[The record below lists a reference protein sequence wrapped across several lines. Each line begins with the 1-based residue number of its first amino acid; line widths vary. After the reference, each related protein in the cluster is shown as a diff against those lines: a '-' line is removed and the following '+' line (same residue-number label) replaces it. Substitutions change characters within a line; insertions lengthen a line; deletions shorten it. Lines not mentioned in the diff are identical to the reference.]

1 MEYQENPYPR
11 RTQEFFRDNVY
22 AETVRDSRL
31 PKILSIVLM
40 VVVVAIVST
49 GILFIAFNRNAENQ
63 YRRND
68 PSPQKVI
75 NRSKRSKSQVT
86 TYNELGQMRPITRA
100 PSDEEAGTVMVVTPW
115 FSFPDGDTPLYE
127 EISQKD
133 RLIKSIIF
141 EYFTSHTK
149 QELLSTGEKRI
160 KEELTDKINE
170 QLVMG
175 KITSLYFDEYQF
187 FQ

>member
-1 MEYQENPYPR
+1 MEYRENPYTQR
-11 RTQEFFRDNVY
+11 AQEFFRDNVY
-22 AETVRDSRL
+22 PETVKTPRL
-31 PKILSIVLM
+31 PKILSVVLM
-40 VVVVAIVST
+40 VVVVGFVST
-49 GILFIAFNRNAENQ
+49 GILFIAFNKNAENQ

-68 PSPQKVI
+68 PTPQKVI
-75 NRSKRSKSQVT
+75 NRSKKSKSKVT

-100 PSDEEAGTVMVVTPW
+100 PSETEAGTVMVVTPW
-115 FSFPDGDTPLYE
+115 FSFPDDDTPLYE

-141 EYFTSHTK
+141 EYFTTHTK
-149 QELLSTGEKRI
+149 EELLLTGEKKI
-160 KEELTDKINE
+160 KEELTDQINE

-175 KITSLYFDEYQF
+175 KITKLYFDEYQF